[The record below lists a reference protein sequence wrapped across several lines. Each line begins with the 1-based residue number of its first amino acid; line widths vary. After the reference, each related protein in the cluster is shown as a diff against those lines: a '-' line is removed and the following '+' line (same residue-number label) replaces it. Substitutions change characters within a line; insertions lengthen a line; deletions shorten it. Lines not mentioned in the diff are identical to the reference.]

1 LYANWDGI
9 GERALFGFITWLLCA
24 NCGRIEHDCEF
35 SERHAAWL
43 SNPPLPLLGLRWSR
57 ARAGTSVRT

>member
-1 LYANWDGI
+1 
-9 GERALFGFITWLLCA
+9 LFGFITWLLCA